1 MVSQRRRYVILFL
14 AVFTLAS
21 AAQKPRAAATLF
33 FVVIVAHTSLRESLA
48 AQSLVY
54 LEYYFFAMY
63 IAFLGVSIN
72 AIKVASRTRG
82 RLISYE
88 DNLVARLL

>member
-1 MVSQRRRYVILFL
+1 
-14 AVFTLAS
+14 
-21 AAQKPRAAATLF
+21 
-33 FVVIVAHTSLRESLA
+33 VAHTSLRESLA

-63 IAFLGVSIN
+63 IALLGVSIN

-82 RLISYE
+82 RLIS
-88 DNLVARLL
+88 

>member
-1 MVSQRRRYVILFL
+1 
-14 AVFTLAS
+14 
-21 AAQKPRAAATLF
+21 
-33 FVVIVAHTSLRESLA
+33 VAHTSLRESLA

-63 IAFLGVSIN
+63 IALLGVSIN

-88 DNLVARLL
+88 DNLVARLLYWPLLTLAILGVTLATFN